1 VFRNRDK
8 MVKVLVWLVVLS
20 MVLTVFAT
28 VASIFA

>member
-1 VFRNRDK
+1 MFRNRDK
-8 MVKVLVWLVVLS
+8 MVKVIVWFVVLA

>member
-8 MVKVLVWLVVLS
+8 MVKILVWVIVLS

-28 VASIFA
+28 VASIFT